1 MQGQPEYSGGCQCGA
16 IRFQVRGALTD
27 SSICHCRMCQKA
39 FGAYYA
45 PLVSVRGVQ
54 FSWTRGQPR
63 YFQSSNVVRRGFC
76 ADCGTPLSYE
86 APDGVAV
93 AAGAFDPSACRR
105 RSSTVERKLPFVD
118 GWPACRPV
126 APRRHRGAGVPGH
139 HRVPSA
145 PGPRHAALAAAQPV
159 TPPVAPSPAGWP
171 GGRASARP
179 ADALP

>member
-1 MQGQPEYSGGCQCGA
+1 MQGKPEYSGGCQCGA
-16 IRFQVRGALTD
+16 IRFQARGELTD

-76 ADCGTPLSYE
+76 ADCGTPLTYE

-93 AAGAFDPSACRR
+93 AAGAFDEP
-105 RSSTVERKLPFVD
+105 ERLLSLI
-118 GWPACRPV
+118 
-126 APRRHRGAGVPGH
+126 HI
-139 HRVPSA
+139 
-145 PGPRHAALAAAQPV
+145 
-159 TPPVAPSPAGWP
+159 
-171 GGRASARP
+171 
-179 ADALP
+179 